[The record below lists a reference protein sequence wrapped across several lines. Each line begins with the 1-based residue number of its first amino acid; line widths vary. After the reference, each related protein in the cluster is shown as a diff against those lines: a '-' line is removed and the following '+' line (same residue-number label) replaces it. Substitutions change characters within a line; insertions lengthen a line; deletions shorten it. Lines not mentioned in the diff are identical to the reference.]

1 MEKELY
7 TYEGK
12 KYALVKV
19 TGTDECEVCALNKEC
34 GALSVTICQDV
45 IGIPREKTSHHV
57 LEEITDDDKLTEQR
71 AFDDYQGRSKMVSD
85 KADMLAWAY
94 ILILTG
100 QLIGNSKYAEF
111 YIAAAGGVIYLLL
124 AIAQYLWQT
133 VGMWLTMCRI
143 KSKGVSS
150 DDYPNWVGGG
160 AWVFYYAKL
169 AVITVTT
176 LYFATHLISLL

>member
-1 MEKELY
+1 MKTKTYIYKDKEY
-7 TYEGK
+7 I
-12 KYALVKV
+12 LVRSEAV
-19 TGTDECEVCALNKEC
+19 DECEGCDLREECNSFEGVVCYDK
-34 GALSVTICQDV
+34 ID
-45 IGIPREKTSHHV
+45 IPREKMSHHILKEV
-57 LEEITDDDKLTEQR
+57 TLTEEY
-71 AFDDYQGRSKMVSD
+71 AYNDYQKRSKMVSD